1 MVSTNDSGFT
11 NFEDARQALIFRY
24 YHPQADFQTH
34 IAEPRDNALTFQQN
48 VSAVARGPCPCPT
61 GDVYT
66 STLARKAATFP
77 RMDTMMDFAR
87 EYILLL
93 AQWNQLS
100 SFTEDNIR
108 EFVYYVE
115 ARKGSFLI
123 PVSSAQTYDANATY
137 LQQNSTATLQPWSRG
152 NTAFVRELANIVFNP
167 LKNRT

>member
-1 MVSTNDSGFT
+1 MAATNDSGFT
-11 NFEDARQALIFRY
+11 SFEDARQALIFRY

-34 IAEPRDNALTFQQN
+34 ITQPRDNSEFGQN
-48 VSAVARGPCPCPT
+48 VSAVDRAPCPCPT

-77 RMDTMMDFAR
+77 VMETMLDFAR

-93 AQWNQLS
+93 AQWNQKDD
-100 SFTEDNIR
+100 FQEDKIR

-115 ARKGSFLI
+115 ARKGSFSV
-123 PVSSAQTYDANATY
+123 PVTSAQIYDANATY
-137 LQQNSTATLQPWSRG
+137 LTQNVTSTTQPWSRG
-152 NTAFVRELANIVFNP
+152 NDRFVRELANIVFNP